1 MPTYREITCKT
12 ACNKLNGQFFF
23 RWDLNIY
30 RGCEHGCKYCFAVYS
45 HEYLGNDK
53 FFDDVYVKT
62 NIVESLE
69 KQLSSRSWKREIVNI
84 GGVTDSYQPAE
95 AQFKLMPGILRT
107 MIKYK
112 NPCIISTK
120 SDLILRD
127 YDLIDEL
134 SRITRVSVAA
144 TVTCKDEGLR
154 LKIEPK
160 AAPSERRINMLREFR
175 RTKAS
180 TGIHIMPIIP
190 YITDSYENI
199 DWIYMN
205 AADINVSYVL
215 TSVMNLRGK
224 TRRVF
229 FEHVKNEFPHLYS
242 SLQAL
247 YKTGSAS
254 VEYKDRLYKTVNE
267 IKKKYRISGDY
278 SKRANEKYTNTS
290 PKQLSLF

>member
-1 MPTYREITCKT
+1 MTTYREITCKT
-12 ACNKLNGQFFF
+12 ACNKLNGQFYFP
-23 RWDLNIY
+23 WDLNIY

-45 HEYLGNDK
+45 HEYLGNEK

-62 NIVESLE
+62 NIIERLE
-69 KQLSSRSWKREIVNI
+69 KQLSSRSWKNEIVNI

-95 AQFKLMPGILRT
+95 AQFKLMPDILRI

-127 YDLIDEL
+127 YNLIDEL
-134 SRITRVSVAA
+134 SRITYVNIVA
-144 TVTCKDEGLR
+144 TITCKDENLR
-154 LKIEPK
+154 VKIEPK
-160 AAPSERRINMLREFR
+160 AVSSEKRVNMLREFS

-190 YITDSYENI
+190 YITDSYENL

-205 AADINVSYVL
+205 AFNINVSYVL
-215 TSVMNLRGK
+215 TCILRLKGK
-224 TRRVF
+224 TRNIF
-229 FEHVKNEFPHLYS
+229 FEHVKSVFPHLYN
-242 SLQAL
+242 SLSAL
-247 YKTGSAS
+247 YKAGGAKA
-254 VEYKDRLYKTVNE
+254 EYKSGLYRIVNE
-267 IKKKYRISGDY
+267 IKSKYRISGNY
-278 SKRANEKYTNTS
+278 MKSENAKYINSS